1 MKPLLL
7 ALACALSLPLVSCDR
22 ESTNLAERQEAAR
35 QEARKRREIA
45 KQRFVISEMEKGIEE
60 LREIINT
67 ETIPAQRL
75 RAETVMAEGMRIK
88 KAAELKLADL
98 K

>member
-1 MKPLLL
+1 MKPILL
-7 ALACALSLPLVSCDR
+7 ALVCCLSLPLVSCDR

-45 KQRFVISEMEKGIEE
+45 KQKFVISEMEKAIKE

-67 ETIPAQRL
+67 EAIAAVRT
-75 RAETVMAEGMRIK
+75 RAEIVMADCVRTK
-88 KAAELKLADL
+88 KSAELKLADL